1 MQYKI
6 STCNNGKDLLIQ
18 DIIEPDERLSDSTQ
32 GIRYGVNVSVTMP
45 LKDFLRKIRRAMLS
59 FKTITSYS
67 LTDDLKIGWMEY
79 GDRVYTIH
87 EDSFE
92 LDFEDSLAMREALAK
107 YENEFYTR
115 IVSATADRVASR
127 VFCWANSSSLDK
139 KCMNHMYRYSKN
151 RSLADNITHREAF
164 DMAIHLIE
172 NEEIFK
178 HSVMKSPNNR
188 IGGYEFSSKILL
200 LCSCIITLTSGISTF
215 AFSSIIMKLINA
227 ILFLFSLVVDGLSLN
242 VMVYARDSWKKDM
255 FDDFVKAFFKKND
268 ISLEEV
274 SEFIRSKNTDEKI
287 EGIVD
292 FVHEDIVTAYYM
304 GTETKRFIDDLHSIS
319 EDYSCERHEEL
330 VGEGTPADRVKYL
343 LKLSRIEEQ
352 IFSAN
357 GRIGRIKREEMRLTS
372 DDLFKRLKYLGWNK
386 AKVSYN
392 TFLDDILCAVR
403 AIEKDPYE
411 GCEVDIASLIGIA
424 VRYVSAF
431 DDPDFGDNVQNS
443 STLIDLTNAKKD
455 IFLAIS
461 HKRNDS
467 KKFEEMVSRYAKELE
482 EKENAVSKVQE
493 QEKGKRITLEKKEGD
508 V

>member
-1 MQYKI
+1 MKYKI
-6 STCNNGKDLLIQ
+6 SFNNGKDILIQ
-18 DIIEPDERLSDSTQ
+18 DIIGPDERLSYSTQ
-32 GIRYGVNVSVTMP
+32 GRRYGENISVTMS
-45 LKDFLRKIRRAMLS
+45 LKEFLGNIRRAMLS
-59 FKTITSYS
+59 FKTIISYT
-67 LTDDLKIGWMEY
+67 LTDDLKIGWVEY
-79 GDRVYTIH
+79 GDRTYTIH
-87 EDSFE
+87 KDTFE
-92 LDFEDSLAMREALAK
+92 FDFEDQVIIKEALAK

-115 IVSATADRVASR
+115 VVSATAERVANR
-127 VFCWANSSSLDK
+127 VFCWAPSNSLDK
-139 KCMNHMYRYSKN
+139 KCINHIYRYSRN
-151 RSLADNITHREAF
+151 SSVADNITHREAF
-164 DMAIHLIE
+164 DLAVRLIE
-172 NEEIFK
+172 NEEVFR

-200 LCSCIITLTSGISTF
+200 LCSCIITLTTGISTF
-215 AFSSIIMKLINA
+215 AFSSIIMKSIIA

-242 VMVYARDSWKKDM
+242 VMVYARDSWKKEM

-304 GTETKRFIDDLHSIS
+304 GTETRKFINDLHGIS
-319 EDYSCERHEEL
+319 DDYSHERHEEL
-330 VGEGTPADRVKYL
+330 VGGGTPADRVKYL
-343 LKLSRIEEQ
+343 LKLSRIEES

-372 DDLFKRLKYLGWNK
+372 DDLFKRLKYLGWSK
-386 AKVSYN
+386 SRISYN

-461 HKRNDS
+461 HKHDDS

-482 EKENAVSKVQE
+482 EKKNAVTKVQE
-493 QEKGKRITLEKKEGD
+493 PEKGKRITLEKKEGD